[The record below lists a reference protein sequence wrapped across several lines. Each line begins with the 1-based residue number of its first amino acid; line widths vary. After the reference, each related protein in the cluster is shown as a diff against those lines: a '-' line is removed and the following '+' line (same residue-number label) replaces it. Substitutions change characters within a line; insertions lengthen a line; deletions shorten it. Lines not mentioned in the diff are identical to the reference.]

1 MSHGTWGLQEGG
13 SLQPPLSLNF
23 KTTCY
28 KAIVFKGQ
36 LEIFKYFLLQKININ
51 ILNRK
56 HFNK

>member
-36 LEIFKYFLLQKININ
+36 LEIF
-51 ILNRK
+51 
-56 HFNK
+56 